1 LYPTSLDVGDFD
13 GDGHLDIVVASDSY
27 DVELLKGDG
36 AGDFDREE
44 GEGLGENLL
53 LAGDVDGD
61 GDLDVVTF
69 SNWANEVV
77 SYVNRDGDLAQAAT
91 AGLSTDANEVAAADL
106 DGDGVL
112 DLVVAGNT
120 RVVVLAGDP

>member
-1 LYPTSLDVGDFD
+1 
-13 GDGHLDIVVASDSY
+13 
-27 DVELLKGDG
+27 
-36 AGDFDREE
+36 
-44 GEGLGENLL
+44 
-53 LAGDVDGD
+53 
-61 GDLDVVTF
+61 VTF